1 MGVDW
6 DLHLL
11 SPLHGVFGDEH
22 EYRPKVGAPFTI
34 NGIFDRTKEIQI
46 DLGSVGN
53 DVVVPIFP
61 GVSGVV
67 GASGFIV
74 EFPQLK

>member
-1 MGVDW
+1 M
-6 DLHLL
+6 LL
-11 SPLHGVFGDEH
+11 ETLFLQGE
-22 EYRPKVGAPFTI
+22 
-34 NGIFDRTKEIQI
+34 TKEIQI

>member
-1 MGVDW
+1 ALITVRGDSAFPISVIGN
-6 DLHLL
+6 LV
-11 SPLHGVFGDEH
+11 SPGE
-22 EYRPKVGAPFTI
+22 
-34 NGIFDRTKEIQI
+34 TKEIQI